1 MKKLALIFAL
11 FCGTAYGQL
20 LSGAIIDEGRQMTS
34 DSKFIVEG
42 MKNGTVK
49 FELAVDREGIVTSIQ
64 MLESTLKS
72 TPAEF
77 ELKKY
82 MHTFTFAKGTFY
94 PKFHHVIVKMTVV
107 RP

>member
-1 MKKLALIFAL
+1 MKKIALIFAL

-20 LSGAIIDEGRQMTS
+20 ISGAIIDEGRQMTS

-42 MKNGTVK
+42 MKNGTAK
-49 FELAVDREGIVTSIQ
+49 FELAVDREGKVTGIR

-82 MHTFTFAKGTFY
+82 MHTLKFAKGTYY

>member
-1 MKKLALIFAL
+1 MKKLVILFAL
-11 FCGTAYGQL
+11 LGGTAYGQL
-20 LSGAIIDEGRQMTS
+20 ISGAIIDEGRQMTS
-34 DSKFIVEG
+34 DTKFIVEG
-42 MKNGTVK
+42 KKNGTAK
-49 FELAVDREGIVTSIQ
+49 FELSVDREGKVTGTR

-82 MHTFTFAKGTFY
+82 MHTFTFAKGTYY
-94 PKFHHVIVKMTVV
+94 PKFHHVVVKMTVF

>member
-34 DSKFIVEG
+34 DTKFIVEG
-42 MKNGTVK
+42 FKSGTAK
-49 FELAVDREGIVTSIQ
+49 FELAVDREGKVTGVR

-82 MHTFTFAKGTFY
+82 MNTFTFAKGTYY
-94 PKFHHVIVKMTVV
+94 PKFHHVVVKMTVV
-107 RP
+107 RR

>member
-1 MKKLALIFAL
+1 MKKLALL
-11 FCGTAYGQL
+11 FVLVGGTAYGQF

-42 MKNGTVK
+42 IKSGTAK
-49 FELAVDREGIVTSIQ
+49 FELSVDREGVVTGVR

-82 MHTFTFAKGTFY
+82 MKTFAFQKGTYY
-94 PKFHHVIVKMTVV
+94 PKFHHVVVKMTVV